1 MVAHLRGWAN
11 MDGLK
16 IKLGGVKM
24 YKIILFFT
32 AALIFAGCA
41 GRPIVGYYHGQPV
54 RECIT
59 DYECEQVNGF

>member
-1 MVAHLRGWAN
+1 
-11 MDGLK
+11 
-16 IKLGGVKM
+16 M

-41 GRPIVGYYHGQPV
+41 GRPIVGDYHGQPV

-59 DYECEQVNGF
+59 DFECEQINGF